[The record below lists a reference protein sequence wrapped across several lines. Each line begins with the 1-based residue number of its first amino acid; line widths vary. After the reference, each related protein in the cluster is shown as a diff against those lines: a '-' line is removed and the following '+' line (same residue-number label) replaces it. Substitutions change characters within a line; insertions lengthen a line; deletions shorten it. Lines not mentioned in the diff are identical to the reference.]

1 MNILILGDSWSYSCA
16 QDFSSK
22 IKNFE
27 NMLLSM
33 GHLVFNKSRYGGSN
47 LATLTAGET
56 LIEHTKTFFKFDLI
70 IWFHTEL
77 LRDSI
82 VYLGSD
88 YEAYLN
94 LLHWKVLST
103 VNRIK
108 QKTKNTK
115 WAIIGGHAPLHVPKD
130 YEWAD
135 FKINDWR
142 AELLN
147 TKLPICHSLGHQ
159 VWLSSHSDL
168 FGKEVLYA
176 EQQKYDLIFNLCD
189 ANRQIFLDGVH
200 PSNKALSSLAK
211 QIINHIT

>member
-1 MNILILGDSWSYSCA
+1 MNILLLGDSWSYSCA
-16 QDFSSK
+16 QGFSAEV
-22 IKNFE
+22 KNFE
-27 NMLLSM
+27 NTLLSM

-77 LRDSI
+77 LRDS
-82 VYLGSD
+82 VDYLGGD
-88 YEAYLN
+88 YETYLN
-94 LLHWKVLST
+94 LLHRKVLLK

-159 VWLSSHSDL
+159 VWLSSHSDF
-168 FGKEVLYA
+168 FGKEVMYT

-189 ANRQIFLDGVH
+189 TNRQIFPDGVH
-200 PSNKALSSLAK
+200 PSYEALSRLAK